1 PRWDAGFK
9 AALPDTL
16 KHAWLVFAVMVLA
29 TVALALARKLRR
41 TDFIL
46 WAAALAGVAAAVVGY
61 ATQWAFS
68 NAFIPGIFFPALAAT
83 VFSGR
88 LLVHAWQSRRWLAV
102 VPIGVVLLGLGWQN
116 HKTARPKLTA
126 IVPQSADFVAAG
138 RLLER
143 LRSVPGDLFIPFHSY
158 YGALVGKRTFVHR
171 MGVRDV
177 GAALG
182 RPAGLDQ
189 ALQAQAFS
197 AIVLDWKT
205 LPGEFPFVDSRYHVW
220 WPLREGVD
228 SVRMF
233 AGAETSPN
241 ALLVPTL
248 APPPIPAGG
257 ARLADFETGTW
268 QIFAAE
274 GQAFGPGP
282 APAPPGMFGRFAAD
296 STRLGPTLQGALRSA
311 PFTVDQTHLRFTLSG
326 PIDPG
331 LRVALLAEGNP
342 VRVASSSGTTT
353 TVVWD
358 TTDLQSR
365 SVTLLVEDR
374 SATGGLALDE
384 LVAY

>member
-1 PRWDAGFK
+1 
-9 AALPDTL
+9 
-16 KHAWLVFAVMVLA
+16 
-29 TVALALARKLRR
+29 
-41 TDFIL
+41 
-46 WAAALAGVAAAVVGY
+46 
-61 ATQWAFS
+61 
-68 NAFIPGIFFPALAAT
+68 
-83 VFSGR
+83 
-88 LLVHAWQSRRWLAV
+88 
-102 VPIGVVLLGLGWQN
+102 
-116 HKTARPKLTA
+116 
-126 IVPQSADFVAAG
+126 
-138 RLLER
+138 
-143 LRSVPGDLFIPFHSY
+143 
-158 YGALVGKRTFVHR
+158 
-171 MGVRDV
+171 VRDV

-248 APPPIPAGG
+248 APPPVPAGG

-268 QIFAAE
+268 QIFTAE

-296 STRLGPTLQGALRSA
+296 STRLGPTPQGALRSA
-311 PFTVDQTHLRFTLSG
+311 PFTVDRTHLRFTLSG
-326 PIDPG
+326 PNDAG

-342 VRVASSSGTTT
+342 VRVASPSGTTT

-365 SVTLLVEDR
+365 SGTLLVEDR